1 VAEVTLGD
9 YAGYV
14 FLEMLRA
21 REMADAYSRVVA
33 ERYAQ
38 DEVLQHFAVPR
49 FKVPKME
56 LTIPV
61 LISGAR
67 FRQRVRFVFPREDFL
82 TAIDQRAAAVRNRL
96 ERGRGELPR
105 LGERGTRVLDGSVN
119 VRRLAEEFHGKLQD
133 NPDPL
138 RPETIVTVMWGQIFR
153 TVLGE
158 GRFVTFYSETDPR
171 HDLLRETTA
180 EVLEQVRVRTVIERT
195 EIESLLVNPVTH
207 VVEQGSTDSS
217 VFTVAAELLE
227 EAFYLRTVRD
237 EETGKTT
244 EIVEFE

>member
-14 FLEMLRA
+14 FLEMLKA
-21 REMADAYSRVVA
+21 REMADAYSREVA
-33 ERYAQ
+33 VRYAG
-38 DEVLQHFAVPR
+38 DAVLQHFAVPR

-67 FRQRVRFVFPREDFL
+67 FRQTVRFVFPREDFL
-82 TAIDQRAAAVRNRL
+82 TAMDQRAAAARSRL

-105 LGERGTRVLDGSVN
+105 LGERGTRVLDGSAK
-119 VRRLAEEFHGKLQD
+119 VRRLAEEFHDRLRD

-138 RPETIVTVMWGQIFR
+138 RPEPIVTVMWGQIFR
-153 TVLGE
+153 TVLSE
-158 GRFVTFYSETDPR
+158 ARLVTFYSENDPR

-180 EVLEQVRVRTVIERT
+180 EVLELVRVRTVVERT
-195 EIESLLVNPVTH
+195 ELESLLVNPVTH

-227 EAFYLRTVRD
+227 EGFYLRTIRD
-237 EETGKTT
+237 EQTGETT